1 MVTDIE
7 GEGGYE
13 IKSEVGVCAMAV
25 QPCSRS
31 RIRRDLA
38 VTDPMSAS
46 TGPILP
52 FDLDRHPPW
61 PYVAKAWKFPPSLM
75 KVIFP
80 THLFVIC

>member
-1 MVTDIE
+1 MREVTMVTDIE

-46 TGPILP
+46 TGPVS
-52 FDLDRHPPW
+52 
-61 PYVAKAWKFPPSLM
+61 Y
-75 KVIFP
+75 
-80 THLFVIC
+80 THLTLPTMAVV